1 MAKSNLK
8 KSTRKLFL
16 IVGSILLILM
26 IAFLANLTIW
36 HRIQKVT
43 KREHQF
49 LPGNNSITWIGHST
63 VLMHLDKVNIIT
75 DPMYSD
81 FILIFAKRYFEP
93 GLEFEKLPHI
103 DAIVISH
110 EHSDHFDKST
120 LKRFPNNT
128 PVIISR
134 QLGDRLK
141 DIGFSDVRELKWWES
156 TRINGTKITAVPARH
171 GEAKISNYVI
181 EGSKTVFFA
190 GDTAFFEAF
199 YDVGRKFDIDV
210 ALMPISNYKLRSGI
224 KWLDNI
230 HAKIHMSPADFPNA
244 IKSLRAE
251 IAIPIHFGTFRNEGF
266 LELPLEEPPRYLR
279 EVVKKNHL
287 ENKVKIL
294 EIGGQLNIEY
304 LDKK

>member
-1 MAKSNLK
+1 MTKSNLK

-16 IVGSILLILM
+16 IIGSIFFILI
-26 IAFLANLTIW
+26 IAFFVNLTIW
-36 HRIQKVT
+36 HRIEQVQ
-43 KREHQF
+43 KREHKF
-49 LPGNNSITWIGHST
+49 LPGENSITWIGHST
-63 VLMHLDKVNIIT
+63 VLLHLDKVNIIT

-93 GLEFEKLPHI
+93 GLEFETLPHI

-110 EHSDHFDKST
+110 EHYDHFDKAT
-120 LKRFPNNT
+120 LKRFNKNT
-128 PVIISR
+128 PIIISYG
-134 QLGDRLK
+134 LGERLK
-141 DIGFSDVRELKWWES
+141 EIGFSDVRELKWWKS
-156 TRINGTKITAVPARH
+156 TRINGTTITAVPARH
-171 GEAKISNYVI
+171 GEAKVSSYVV

-199 YDVGRKFDIDV
+199 NDIGRKFDIDV

-230 HAKIHMSPADFPNA
+230 HAKIHMSPADFPEA
-244 IKSLRAE
+244 IKALHAGL
-251 IAIPIHFGTFRNEGF
+251 AVPIHFGTFRNEGF
-266 LELPLEEPPRYLR
+266 LELPLEEPPRCLR

-294 EIGGQLNIEY
+294 DIGEQFEICYPDGT
-304 LDKK
+304 